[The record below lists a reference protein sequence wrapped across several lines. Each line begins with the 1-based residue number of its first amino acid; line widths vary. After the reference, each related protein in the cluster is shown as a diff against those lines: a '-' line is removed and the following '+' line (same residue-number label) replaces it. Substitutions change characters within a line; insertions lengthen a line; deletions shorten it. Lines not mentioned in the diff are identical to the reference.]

1 MTTSGRARTD
11 RRRGISPSGNTLW
24 ASLECLLGGVA
35 AGVLV
40 LFALPILTDLAR
52 SFELLSTTALAF
64 AFLFLWLSL
73 WAVIGTVH
81 ERVWPVG

>member
-1 MTTSGRARTD
+1 MTTSGRAGTD
-11 RRRGISPSGNTLW
+11 RHRGISPSGNTLW

-40 LFALPILTDLAR
+40 LFALPTLSDLAR
-52 SFELLSTTALAF
+52 SLGLLSTTVLAF
-64 AFLFLWLSL
+64 VFLFLWLSL

-81 ERVWPVG
+81 ERVWTVG